1 MCNLA
6 SLAILSIILPLQMTA
21 VLSAVSNYPVAPTV
35 DLGYAI
41 YMASVVKVQTH
52 ILDLHFKTYSP
63 EPYKTLLNS
72 HSSGRQLLFQIL
84 QLLQHPLRGTTSRPP
99 TIL

>member
-6 SLAILSIILPLQMTA
+6 SLAILSIMLPLPMIT

-41 YMASVVKVQTH
+41 YMASVVRVVTH
-52 ILDLHFKTYSP
+52 ILDLYSKTYLP
-63 EPYKTLLNS
+63 EPYKTLIDS

-84 QLLQHPLRGTTSRPP
+84 QLL
-99 TIL
+99 